1 MALRPTYLLDAS
13 AVVAYLKGE
22 QGADVFGG
30 ILSEEQNILAI
41 HAVNLCE
48 IFYNYLRADGLDIAE
63 EACRTVTSFSTVI
76 ERLDEP
82 FMKRVGRWKGLEGL
96 GLGDAFAAATAEEF
110 GVPLVATDHNGFD
123 PVEAKGLLT
132 LVWLRPRV

>member
-1 MALRPTYLLDAS
+1 MALRPTHVLDTS

-22 QGADVFGG
+22 PGADVFAA
-30 ILSEEQNILAI
+30 ILAEEQNILAI

-48 IFYNYLRADGLDIAE
+48 IYYNYLRDDGLEIAG
-63 EACRTVTSFSTVI
+63 EAWRQVTSFATII

-82 FMKRVGRWKGLEGL
+82 FMKRVGRWKGIEGL

-110 GVPLVATDHNGFD
+110 GVPLIATDHNDFD
-123 PVEAKGLLT
+123 PIEAKGLLKLT
-132 LVWLRPRV
+132 WLRPRV